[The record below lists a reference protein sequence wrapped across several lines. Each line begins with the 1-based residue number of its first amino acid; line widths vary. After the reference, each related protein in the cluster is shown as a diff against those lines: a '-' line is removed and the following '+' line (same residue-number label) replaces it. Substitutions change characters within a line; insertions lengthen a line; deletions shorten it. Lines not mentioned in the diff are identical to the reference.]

1 MMRDNNVLNSPQ
13 ILDESLSSS
22 LDFHRENGCKTRAGA
37 GTVGPCV
44 LYSLVIGLK
53 RSEVKVAQ
61 SCPTL
66 GNPTEYTVHGLLQ
79 ATILE
84 WVAVP
89 FFRGSSHPRDRT
101 QISCIVGWFY
111 TG

>member
-1 MMRDNNVLNSPQ
+1 MKGIM
-13 ILDESLSSS
+13 
-22 LDFHRENGCKTRAGA
+22 ENTNK
-37 GTVGPCV
+37 V
-44 LYSLVIGLK
+44 
-53 RSEVKVAQ
+53 VKVKVTQ

-66 GNPTEYTVHGLLQ
+66 RILQ
-79 ATILE
+79 VRILE